1 MEHLIYNIVGI
12 TWFQKIWSR
21 DQVQIWGLTSYSNTP
36 RMEIPSAWLGT
47 TEFIYLAVLQQSIQ
61 VDRVISMKSCDQT
74 FQSWLGS
81 CDHLIHLFS
90 LRKFGC
96 FLYMW
101 RRCSFKS
108 PCLNGS
114 ARLILGKHWMLKKV
128 KRHTLSCRDLLILTR
143 LQWLL

>member
-61 VDRVISMKSCDQT
+61 VDRVIV
-74 FQSWLGS
+74 SWWNHVIKGHVITQFIYFHCENLVAFCICEDGVRSRVLVWDGS
-81 CDHLIHLFS
+81 FIGVLRIHQ
-90 LRKFGC
+90 R
-96 FLYMW
+96 
-101 RRCSFKS
+101 
-108 PCLNGS
+108 LN
-114 ARLILGKHWMLKKV
+114 KV
-128 KRHTLSCRDLLILTR
+128 KQFFLLTFRIIT
-143 LQWLL
+143 LQWLF